1 MFPIHVTKD
10 ASVDWRNIF
19 GRFGIRANLTVD
31 GSSIHLLILEAVVL
45 LDGTWDALAES
56 KKIKISSS
64 DSSSIVLT
72 SIKAEWFSPM
82 PSHKL
87 PMVAGIMRSTLEVS
101 LPTEF
106 EYRWVLQAVLV
117 CTEKSEALCPKEAY

>member
-1 MFPIHVTKD
+1 MSPIRVTKD

-117 CTEKSEALCPKEAY
+117 CTEKK